1 MNRFKD
7 SVPPLVRAAAIVRD
21 GGLVAYPTETYYG
34 LGVDPFNEKALERL
48 FAVKNRS
55 RVKPVLVL
63 VADRL
68 QVNLL
73 AAHVSD
79 TANRLM
85 NLFWPGPLTL
95 VLPARTGLSPL
106 LTGGT
111 ATIGVRLSPHPLA
124 NDLVRTFGAPL
135 TATSANLAGAPAAE
149 TAEEVADV
157 FGDRVDMIV
166 DGGRTPGRRASTL
179 VRVENE
185 EVACVREGLVS
196 FERVLACLSGT
207 GGKSV
212 RREQ

>member
-1 MNRFKD
+1 MDRFKT
-7 SVPPLVRAAAIVRD
+7 SGPVVERAAAIVRG

-34 LGVDPFNEKALERL
+34 LGVDPFNGKAMERL
-48 FAVKNRS
+48 FTVKNRP

-85 NLFWPGPLTL
+85 DFFWPGPLTL
-95 VLPARTGLSPL
+95 VLPARSRLSPL

-111 ATIGVRLSPHPLA
+111 KTIGVRLSSHPLA
-124 NDLVRTFGAPL
+124 NDLVRAFGGPL
-135 TATSANLAGAPAAE
+135 TATSANLSGGPAAV
-149 TAEEVADV
+149 TADEVAAV

-166 DGGRTPGRRASTL
+166 DGGQTQGQGGSTL
-179 VRVENE
+179 VRVGNGEI
-185 EVACVREGLVS
+185 ACLREGLVP

-207 GGKSV
+207 DSRAV
-212 RREQ
+212 RRER